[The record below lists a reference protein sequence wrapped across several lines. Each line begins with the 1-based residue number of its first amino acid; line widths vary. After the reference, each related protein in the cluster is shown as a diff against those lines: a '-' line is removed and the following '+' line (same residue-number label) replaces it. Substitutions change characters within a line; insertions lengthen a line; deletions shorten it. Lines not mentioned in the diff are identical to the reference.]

1 MDTKG
6 LVLGLIEESTCSV
19 ILIFLFFFSTSY
31 VYTATPLHL
40 QSSPPG
46 KFHLMPSLQPYL
58 AYSVLQEQEWLWWK
72 KHWLNTNKVVFLR
85 FAWSQTHLGSL
96 LKTAFW
102 GPLRTYWIRSYR
114 DLRNL
119 NCNRYLRVLWHHQ
132 RVEQR
137 APDLNQNIWVLL
149 SNFKY
154 LESSEHIYWGCSM
167 LSALWN
173 KRNIRLGDFLAA
185 WSRFPGIAL
194 AGSLQVIAEPWVCG
208 SRNLTLR

>member
-1 MDTKG
+1 MDAKG
-6 LVLGLIEESTCSV
+6 LVLGPIEESTCSV
-19 ILIFLFFFSTSY
+19 SLIFLFFFFCQLCLYSHSTPPP
-31 VYTATPLHL
+31 VPTPWQIPLDAFT
-40 QSSPPG
+40 SA
-46 KFHLMPSLQPYL
+46 L

-96 LKTAFW
+96 LKTGFW
-102 GPLRTYWIRSYR
+102 GPLRTYWIRSYK

-132 RVEQR
+132 RGEQR
-137 APDLNQNIWVLL
+137 ALDLNQNIWVLL
-149 SNFKY
+149 SKFKC
-154 LESSEHIYWGCSM
+154 LESSKRIYWGCFM

-173 KRNIRLGDFLAA
+173 KKNIRSGDFLAA

-194 AGSLQVIAEPWVCG
+194 AGSLRITAEPWFCG